1 MLYSNFHRSILSSK
15 KCFTE
20 HINHLYLIV
29 NKLAPPRGIEP
40 RFLEWESNVLAARR
54 WGHFK
59 SKTQSNHILRV
70 PHVNIYHR
78 SREILVRPKNL
89 LDEYQSFM
97 SQKNDQFENQ
107 INIVTIMNIVHK
119 TLKVLAV
126 SRDIHSL
133 KLIFVFNSYIHIN

>member
-1 MLYSNFHRSILSSK
+1 MPL
-15 KCFTE
+15 
-20 HINHLYLIV
+20 
-29 NKLAPPRGIEP
+29 
-40 RFLEWESNVLAARR
+40 
-54 WGHFK
+54 
-59 SKTQSNHILRV
+59 
-70 PHVNIYHR
+70 VNIYHR

>member
-1 MLYSNFHRSILSSK
+1 
-15 KCFTE
+15 
-20 HINHLYLIV
+20 
-29 NKLAPPRGIEP
+29 
-40 RFLEWESNVLAARR
+40 
-54 WGHFK
+54 
-59 SKTQSNHILRV
+59 
-70 PHVNIYHR
+70 
-78 SREILVRPKNL
+78 
-89 LDEYQSFM
+89 M